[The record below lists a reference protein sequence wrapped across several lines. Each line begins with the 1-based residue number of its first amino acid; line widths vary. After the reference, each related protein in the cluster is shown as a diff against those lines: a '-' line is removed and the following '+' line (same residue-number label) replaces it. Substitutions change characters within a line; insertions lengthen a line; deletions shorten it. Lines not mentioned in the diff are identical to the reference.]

1 MGAGVDVMDLGKAQL
16 LPRIILAAITTVLY
30 LVFGILA

>member
-16 LPRIILAAITTVLY
+16 LPRLILGVVTVALY
-30 LVFGILA
+30 LVFGMI